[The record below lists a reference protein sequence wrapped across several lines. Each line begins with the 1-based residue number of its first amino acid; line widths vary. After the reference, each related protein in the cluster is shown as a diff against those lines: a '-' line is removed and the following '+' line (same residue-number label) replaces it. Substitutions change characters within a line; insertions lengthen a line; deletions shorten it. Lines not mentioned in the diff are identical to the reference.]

1 MSPKTLIPLK
11 KNEQQPQ
18 KSIRNQKG
26 QGVMEYLIITSLI
39 GIVSIVAVKT
49 FGKTVKEK
57 ISDIKEK
64 LNEEIKID

>member
-1 MSPKTLIPLK
+1 MSPKTLIPLE